1 MPAQPCS
8 RFFQHPAF
16 AWKNKILEKKGD
28 RSLCSE
34 KKGQKKESATLDF
47 RRLIVRYKRGIS
59 KDKSQRKN
67 VQSQGLI
74 P

>member
-1 MPAQPCS
+1 M
-8 RFFQHPAF
+8 
-16 AWKNKILEKKGD
+16 LGEKKG
-28 RSLCSE
+28 E
-34 KKGQKKESATLDF
+34 KKESVSLDF
-47 RRLIVRYKRGIS
+47 RRLIVRYKRGLS